1 MRLQGH
7 KLIEA
12 DPKLCYQLLTDPA
25 VLVRTM
31 PGLKKLEPTG
41 DNNYTAEMEMGVA
54 AIRGRYQGTMSIQ
67 DPQEGSSYRL
77 VMDGQGPGGF
87 VSVNMQVT
95 FEDNERGCDIAY
107 DGEAKV
113 GGTVAGVGQRMLSG
127 VATYIMNQFFT
138 AVGKEA
144 KKLQTES

>member
-1 MRLQGH
+1 MQLKGH

-12 DPKLCYQLLTDPA
+12 SPALCYRLLTDPE

-31 PGLKKLEPTG
+31 PGLKRMEPVG
-41 DNNYTAEMEMGVA
+41 DNTYAADLEMGVA
-54 AIRGRYQGTMSIQ
+54 AIRGKYAGTMAIEE
-67 DPQEGSSYRL
+67 PVEGSSYRL

-87 VSVNMQVT
+87 VSINMRVT
-95 FEDNERGCDIAY
+95 FQEAEKGCDVVY
-107 DGEAKV
+107 EGEAKV

-127 VATYIMNQFFT
+127 VASFIMNQFFT

-144 KKLQTES
+144 KKLEG